1 MILENVNLREFT
13 TFGVNANTRFFST
26 FKSVEELTEL
36 LKNNSDKSF
45 FVLGGGSNILFT
57 SQLDSLT
64 LKNEI
69 VGIDIVHENENS
81 VILKVGAG
89 EVWHDFVLYCI
100 QNSYYGVEN
109 LSLIPGSVGACPIQN
124 IGAYGVE
131 VKHVIYRVEAFEIE
145 TGKLVHFSN
154 EECKFGYR
162 ESIFKNTIKGKYII
176 VSVYFKLYKNGTIN
190 IQYGA
195 IKEELT
201 KKGILSPTLLDVSN
215 AVISIRQSKLPNPKE
230 LGNAG
235 SFFKNPIV
243 SQDLYDAILK
253 NYPEAPSFPAEEGMV
268 KIPAGWLIENTGWKG
283 KRKGNCGVHVN
294 QALVL
299 VNYGDAS
306 GQEILELSQNI
317 MDDVFSKF
325 KVILEREVNIV

>member
-1 MILENVNLREFT
+1 
-13 TFGVNANTRFFST
+13 
-26 FKSVEELTEL
+26 
-36 LKNNSDKSF
+36 
-45 FVLGGGSNILFT
+45 
-57 SQLDSLT
+57 
-64 LKNEI
+64 
-69 VGIDIVHENENS
+69 
-81 VILKVGAG
+81 
-89 EVWHDFVLYCI
+89 
-100 QNSYYGVEN
+100 
-109 LSLIPGSVGACPIQN
+109 
-124 IGAYGVE
+124 
-131 VKHVIYRVEAFEIE
+131 
-145 TGKLVHFSN
+145 
-154 EECKFGYR
+154 
-162 ESIFKNTIKGKYII
+162 
-176 VSVYFKLYKNGTIN
+176 
-190 IQYGA
+190 
-195 IKEELT
+195 
-201 KKGILSPTLLDVSN
+201 
-215 AVISIRQSKLPNPKE
+215 LPNPKE